1 MCSNAKVYFDN
12 INEVKNYIFNFF
24 KNANYLFTYDSD
36 YNEFKFVGNKYIY
49 IDIYRKIKWCFYF

>member
-1 MCSNAKVYFDN
+1 MRLNF
-12 INEVKNYIFNFF
+12 IFNFF

-36 YNEFKFVGNKYIY
+36 YNEFKFVGHKYIY